1 MRAAWDAVSMRLL
14 ISAIVNALALAAAAS
29 IVSGIHIGPVND
41 SDHSGSVMASYLFAG
56 ALFGVVNAALG
67 KFIRII
73 SIPLYCLTL
82 GLFALVVNA
91 LLFELTAWLSNLTG
105 LIVFS
110 IDSFFWDGILGALI
124 VSIVSALIGLTMRA
138 LRLGA

>member
-1 MRAAWDAVSMRLL
+1 MRFI
-14 ISAIVNALALAAAAS
+14 ISVIVNALALAAAAAL
-29 IVSGIHIGPVND
+29 VNGIHIGPIGAADN
-41 SDHSGSVMASYLFAG
+41 SGSVMASYLLAG
-56 ALFGVVNAALG
+56 ALFGLVNAALG
-67 KFIRII
+67 KFIRIL

-91 LLFELTAWLSNLTG
+91 LLFEITAWLSNLTG

-124 VSIVSALIGLTMRA
+124 VSVVSALIGLV
-138 LRLGA
+138 LRTARIGA